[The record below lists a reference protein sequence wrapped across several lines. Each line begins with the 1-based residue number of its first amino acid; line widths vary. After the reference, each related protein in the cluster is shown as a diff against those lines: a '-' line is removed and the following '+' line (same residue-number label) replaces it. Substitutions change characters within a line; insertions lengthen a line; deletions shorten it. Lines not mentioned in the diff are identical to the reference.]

1 MIPQPLI
8 SHINVPSSA
17 LYSPGCRRPRI
28 DLIEVIKMLNR
39 LDVIEIKK
47 QCLGWGEIQEQGHI
61 ILSFERDHSG
71 AKLSAFS
78 DKG

>member
-1 MIPQPLI
+1 
-8 SHINVPSSA
+8 
-17 LYSPGCRRPRI
+17 
-28 DLIEVIKMLNR
+28 MLNR
-39 LDVIEIKK
+39 LDGIEIKK
-47 QCLGWGEIQEQGHI
+47 QFLGWGEIQEQGHI